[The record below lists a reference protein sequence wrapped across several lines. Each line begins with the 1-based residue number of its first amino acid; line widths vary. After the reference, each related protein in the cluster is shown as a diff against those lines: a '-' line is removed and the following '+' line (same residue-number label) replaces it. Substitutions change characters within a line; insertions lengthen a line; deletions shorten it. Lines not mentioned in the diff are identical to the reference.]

1 MKHKLKDIDPELN
14 VEVPGKK
21 YKTENLCTRSSIS

>member
-21 YKTENLCTRSSIS
+21 YKTEKPLYQE